1 MYIDRV
7 SDYLPRLA
15 DRRLHQLVDR
25 FAAISIV
32 GPRACGKTTT
42 ARRIA
47 QDTVRLDR
55 PADAAGFRADPDT
68 ALAAVRTPV
77 LLDEWQEVPEV
88 LGAVKRA
95 VDDARGV
102 GRFILTGS
110 VRAELDAATWPGTGR
125 LVRLPMSTLCERELS
140 RRTEGRL
147 FLDHLADTGVDEIT
161 SPDAWNLR
169 DYLEAATRGGF
180 PEPALSLDADGRQD
194 WLESYLDQLVTR
206 DAPTL
211 GTARD
216 PDRLRRY
223 LEVEALSTAGQPTD
237 TTMAA
242 AAGVDRRT
250 AAAYQQLLSNLLVLD
265 VVPAWTSN
273 RLTRLARTP
282 KRYLSDPSL
291 VAGALRLD
299 ATGVLRD
306 GDMLGRL
313 LDTFVAAQVRAEL
326 PMATSRPRLYHARE
340 QGGAHEVDLV
350 VEFGGRRVAGI
361 EVKATAAPRRSD
373 AVHLEWMRKNVGDR
387 FVAGVVL
394 HTGSARIRFDE
405 TLWALPI
412 SSLWA

>member
-1 MYIDRV
+1 
-7 SDYLPRLA
+7 
-15 DRRLHQLVDR
+15 
-25 FAAISIV
+25 
-32 GPRACGKTTT
+32 
-42 ARRIA
+42 
-47 QDTVRLDR
+47 LDR

-95 VDDARGV
+95 VDDAPGV

-147 FLDHLADTGVDEIT
+147 FLDHLADAGLDEIT
-161 SPDAWNLR
+161 GPDAWNLR
-169 DYLEAATRGGF
+169 DYLQAATRGGF
-180 PEPALSLDADGRQD
+180 PEPALGLDADARQD

-211 GTARD
+211 GGTRD

-223 LEVEALSTAGQPTD
+223 LEAEALSTAGQPSD

-273 RLTRLARTP
+273 RLTRLARAP
-282 KRYLSDPSL
+282 KRYFNDPSL
-291 VAGALRLD
+291 VAGVLRLD

-306 GDMLGRL
+306 GDMLGRI
-313 LDTFVAAQVRAEL
+313 LDTFVAAQLRAEL
-326 PMATSRPRLYHARE
+326 PMAISRPRLYHARE

-350 VEFGGRRVAGI
+350 VEYGGQRVAGI

-373 AVHLEWMRKNVGDR
+373 AVHLEWLRKNVGDR